1 MERIQGRIVRGIA
14 GFYYVATE
22 RGIIECRAR
31 GKFRK
36 DNIIP
41 LVGDIAEVQL
51 VNEKEGYILEILPRK
66 NQLVRPPVANVDQAI
81 IVFAISKP
89 EINRVLL
96 DKMIVVAEINKIEP
110 VVCINKVDMEKR
122 EEVENLINVYRKIGY
137 KAVGTS
143 AVTGEGVEE
152 LKSYLK
158 DKISFFAGPSGVGKS
173 SLINLIQSNIRLKT
187 GELSEKLGRG
197 RHTTRSV
204 EFLPLDF
211 GGYVL
216 DTPGFTALEIDIPK
230 EELRN
235 YFREFIEF
243 QENCRFNSCLH
254 VNEPDCAVTEA
265 VDEGIIDR
273 QRYISYLTLLREV
286 KEKEKR
292 RYKN

>member
-1 MERIQGRIVRGIA
+1 LERVKGRITRGIA
-14 GFYYVATE
+14 GFYYVATN

-36 DNIIP
+36 ENIVP
-41 LVGDIAEVQL
+41 MVGDLVEIQL

-66 NQLVRPPVANVDQAI
+66 NQLARPPVANVDQAI
-81 IVFAISKP
+81 IVFAVSKP

-96 DKMIVVAEINKIEP
+96 DKMIVLSEVNHIEP
-110 VVCINKVDMEKR
+110 VICINKVDIEKK
-122 EEVENLINVYRKIGY
+122 EVVDNLVGVYKKIGY
-137 KAVGTS
+137 KALATS
-143 AVTGEGVEE
+143 AVTGEGLDE
-152 LKSYLK
+152 LKEYLK

-173 SLINLIQSNIRLKT
+173 SLINSIQSNIKLKT

-216 DTPGFTALEIDIPK
+216 DTPGFTALELDIPK
-230 EELRN
+230 EDLRN
-235 YFREFIEF
+235 YFREFLKF
-243 QENCRFNSCLH
+243 QMNCRFSSCLH
-254 VNEPDCAVTEA
+254 VNEPDCAVIEA
-265 VDEGIIDR
+265 LDEGHIDR
-273 QRYISYLTLLREV
+273 HRYISYLTLLREI
-286 KEKEKR
+286 KDKEKR